1 MKVATGGI
9 EGEDNTK
16 AILDRFQKATGLKAS
31 YAPYGAGQAI
41 VKLYSAEIAD
51 ESKAKSLLVQF
62 EKETALKGTI
72 ETVKKQQP
80 KYKIATSS
88 IQGETNAKNLLK
100 QFEKELKVKGAYEAA
115 GQPAQ
120 LYNVKSGY
128 FNDEKS
134 AKNAAG
140 QIKKKTGLASST
152 EKVKGTRF
160 WIVSMK
166 SVDSQNLKKIDA
178 FFKENVALY
187 SLQRR
192 GKSRHLSESFPSRF
206 QIKRKQTMASGFLKT
221 KIFRLLRK
229 APAARP
235 SAASGLRLLKPPFK
249 RESIKGL
256 NSLRKTVRRERPD
269 QQEKSVQP
277 LSADNGIRI
286 RTEQSDAGAQFL

>member
-16 AILDRFQKATGLKAS
+16 AILDRFQKETGLKAS

-41 VKLYSAEIAD
+41 VKLYSGEIAD
-51 ESKAKSLLVQF
+51 QSKAKSLLVQF

-80 KYKIATSS
+80 RYKIATGS

-128 FNDEKS
+128 FHDEKS

-140 QIKKKTGLASST
+140 QIKKNTGLASST
-152 EKVKGTRF
+152 EKIKGTRF

-166 SVDSQNLKKIDA
+166 NVDSQNLKKVDA
-178 FFKENVALY
+178 FFKRKRGVIL
-187 SLQRR
+187 LQMRE
-192 GKSRHLSESFPSRF
+192 KSRHLSESFPFRF
-206 QIKRKQTMASGFLKT
+206 QIKRKQTTASGF
-221 KIFRLLRK
+221 
-229 APAARP
+229 
-235 SAASGLRLLKPPFK
+235 
-249 RESIKGL
+249 
-256 NSLRKTVRRERPD
+256 
-269 QQEKSVQP
+269 
-277 LSADNGIRI
+277 
-286 RTEQSDAGAQFL
+286 